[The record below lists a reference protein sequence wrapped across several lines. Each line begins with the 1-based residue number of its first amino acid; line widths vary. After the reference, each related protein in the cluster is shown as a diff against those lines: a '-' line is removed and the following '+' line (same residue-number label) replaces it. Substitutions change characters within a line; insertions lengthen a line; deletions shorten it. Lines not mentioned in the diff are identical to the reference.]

1 MLNRST
7 SATPASIAFTD
18 TECQLLD
25 HLVPDPAKSPSV
37 KKSLS
42 SYIIKVARLGGYLA
56 RSSDPPP
63 GNIVMWRGL
72 SRLTDIVLG
81 FEAAKLVGNRK

>member
-7 SATPASIAFTD
+7 SKAPASIAFTD
-18 TECQLLD
+18 TECELLD
-25 HLVPDPAKSPSV
+25 RLIPDKKTDRSG

-42 SYIIKVARLGGYLA
+42 SYITKVARLGGYLA
-56 RSSDPPP
+56 RANDSPP

-72 SRLTDIVLG
+72 ARLTDIEIG
-81 FEAAKLVGNRK
+81 FDLAKDVGN

>member
-1 MLNRST
+1 MTMLNRSAGDL
-7 SATPASIAFTD
+7 SATAVFSD

-25 HLVPDPAKSPSV
+25 QLVPDRHKERS
-37 KKSLS
+37 KNKSLS

-56 RSSDPPP
+56 RTSDPPP

-72 SRLTDIVLG
+72 SRLSDAT
-81 FEAAKLVGNRK
+81 

>member
-1 MLNRST
+1 MLNRSM
-7 SATPASIAFTD
+7 SKAPASIAFTD

-25 HLVPDPAKSPSV
+25 RLIPDKSKS
-37 KKSLS
+37 KKRSLA
-42 SYIIKVARLGGYLA
+42 SYITKVARLGGYLA
-56 RSSDPPP
+56 RASDSPP

-81 FEAAKLVGNRK
+81 FEVAKLVGN